1 MDLDREHLEVAQTAA
16 RMIVED
22 GLDYASAR
30 RKAMLQHGEG
40 GRRLR
45 DAPSNEAIED
55 EVRTHIAIFHA
66 DTQPAELRALREAAL
81 RWMLRLAEFRPHVGG
96 AVWRGT
102 ATRQSVIRL
111 DLYCDDIKATEIA
124 LLNRGIAYE
133 TVSEPLGRD
142 EHALT
147 LVLDERNAALD
158 DWITI
163 HLHILDHDDL
173 RGALKPD
180 GRGHT
185 WRGDAAALQ
194 RLLEEDDRCLPSI
207 DVAGRSARC
216 SAPPRWEPAPGCAAA
231 IPRCRPATRWRRR
244 PPRPASRCRR

>member
-16 RMIVED
+16 RLIVED

-30 RKAMLQHGEG
+30 RKAMQAHGEG

-45 DAPSNEAIED
+45 DPPSNEIIED
-55 EVRTHIAIFHA
+55 EVRAHIAIFHS
-66 DTQPAELRALREAAL
+66 DTQPGELRALREAAL
-81 RWMLRLAEFRPHVGG
+81 RWMRRLAEFRPHVGG

-102 ATRQSVIRL
+102 ATRNSVVRL
-111 DLYCDDIKATEIA
+111 DLYCDDMKAPEIA
-124 LLNRGIAYE
+124 LLNRGVDYE
-133 TVSEPLGRD
+133 TVSEPLGRG

-147 LVLDERNAALD
+147 LVLGERDAGLD

-163 HLHILDHDDL
+163 HLNILDRDDQ

-180 GRGHT
+180 ARGRP

-194 RLLEEDDRCLPSI
+194 RLLEQD
-207 DVAGRSARC
+207 
-216 SAPPRWEPAPGCAAA
+216 PA
-231 IPRCRPATRWRRR
+231 
-244 PPRPASRCRR
+244 

>member
-1 MDLDREHLEVAQTAA
+1 MELDREQQEVAQAAA

-30 RKAMLQHGEG
+30 RKAMQEHGE

-45 DAPSNEAIED
+45 EAPDNQTIED
-55 EVRTHIAIFHA
+55 EVRAHISIFFA
-66 DTQPAELRALREAAL
+66 DTQPGELRALRETAL
-81 RWMLRLAEFRPHVGG
+81 RWMLRLADFRPYVGG

-102 ATRQSVIRL
+102 ATRQSIVRL
-111 DLYCDDIKATEIA
+111 DLYCDDIKAPEIA
-124 LLNRGIAYE
+124 LLNKGVDYE
-133 TVSEPLGRD
+133 TVSQPLGRG

-147 LVLDERNAALD
+147 LVLGERNAELD

-163 HLHILDHDDL
+163 HLNILDLDDL

-180 GRGHT
+180 ARGQT

-194 RLLEEDDRCLPSI
+194 RLLEQE
-207 DVAGRSARC
+207 
-216 SAPPRWEPAPGCAAA
+216 
-231 IPRCRPATRWRRR
+231 TR
-244 PPRPASRCRR
+244 

>member
-1 MDLDREHLEVAQTAA
+1 MELDREQQEVAQAAA

-30 RKAMLQHGEG
+30 RKALQEVGEG

-55 EVRTHIAIFHA
+55 EVRAHITLFCA
-66 DTQPAELRALREAAL
+66 DTQPAELRALRAAAL
-81 RWMLRLAEFRPHVGG
+81 RWMLRLAEFRPYVGG

-102 ATRQSVIRL
+102 ATRQSIVRI
-111 DLYCDDIKATEIA
+111 DLYCDDIKAPEIA
-124 LLNRGIAYE
+124 LLNKGVDYE
-133 TVSEPLGRD
+133 TVSAPLGRG

-147 LVLDERNAALD
+147 LVLGEHDATLD

-163 HLHILDHDDL
+163 HLNILDLDDL

-180 GRGHT
+180 ARGRT
-185 WRGDAAALQ
+185 WRGDAAALR
-194 RLLEEDDRCLPSI
+194 RLLEDD
-207 DVAGRSARC
+207 
-216 SAPPRWEPAPGCAAA
+216 AA
-231 IPRCRPATRWRRR
+231 
-244 PPRPASRCRR
+244 

>member
-1 MDLDREHLEVAQTAA
+1 MELDREHLEVAQTAA
-16 RMIVED
+16 RLIVED

-30 RKAMLQHGEG
+30 RKAMQEHGEG

-55 EVRTHIAIFHA
+55 EVRAHIAIFHA
-66 DTQPAELRALREAAL
+66 DTQPVELRALREVAL

-102 ATRQSVIRL
+102 ATRNSVIRL
-111 DLYCDDIKATEIA
+111 DLYCDDTKAPEIA

-133 TVSEPLGRD
+133 TVSEPLGRG
-142 EHALT
+142 EHSLT
-147 LVLDERNAALD
+147 LVLDERDAQLD
-158 DWITI
+158 DWVTI
-163 HLHILDHDDL
+163 HLNILDMDDQ

-180 GRGHT
+180 ARGQT

-194 RLLEEDDRCLPSI
+194 RLLEQENS
-207 DVAGRSARC
+207 
-216 SAPPRWEPAPGCAAA
+216 
-231 IPRCRPATRWRRR
+231 
-244 PPRPASRCRR
+244 

>member
-1 MDLDREHLEVAQTAA
+1 MELDREQQEVAQTAA

-30 RKAMLQHGEG
+30 RKAMQEHGEA

-45 DAPSNEAIED
+45 DGPSNEAIED
-55 EVRTHIAIFHA
+55 EVRAHIAIFHA

-102 ATRQSVIRL
+102 ATRQSIVRI
-111 DLYCDDIKATEIA
+111 DLYCEDTKAPELA
-124 LLNRGIAYE
+124 LLNRGVDYE
-133 TVSEPLGRD
+133 TVSEPLGRG
-142 EHALT
+142 EHSLT
-147 LVLDERNAALD
+147 LVVDERSAELE

-163 HLHILDHDDL
+163 HLNVLDLDDL

-180 GRGHT
+180 ARGQS
-185 WRGDAAALQ
+185 WRGDAVALR
-194 RLLEEDDRCLPSI
+194 RLLEE
-207 DVAGRSARC
+207 
-216 SAPPRWEPAPGCAAA
+216 EPA
-231 IPRCRPATRWRRR
+231 
-244 PPRPASRCRR
+244 